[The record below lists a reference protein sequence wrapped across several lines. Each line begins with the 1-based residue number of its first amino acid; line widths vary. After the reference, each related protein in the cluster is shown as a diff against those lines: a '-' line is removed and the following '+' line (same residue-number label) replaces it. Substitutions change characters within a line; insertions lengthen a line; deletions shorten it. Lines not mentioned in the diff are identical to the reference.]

1 MGTSVIA
8 RDIPALLDRYYD
20 GELELDGLVS
30 RTFGLDDINE
40 AMDEVRSG
48 HALRNVIIFR
58 EAQ

>member
-20 GELELDGLVS
+20 GELELDGLVN
-30 RTFGLDDINE
+30 RTFGLDDSNE

>member
-1 MGTSVIA
+1 MIA